1 MPVWMMYKVKYI
13 HEIYLEEIDCMAIN
27 QLKTGAILN
36 YVVLGL
42 NALVGL
48 AYTPLCFVCLVKVS
62 MVYSL

>member
-1 MPVWMMYKVKYI
+1 
-13 HEIYLEEIDCMAIN
+13 MAIN

-48 AYTPLCFVCLVKVS
+48 AYTPFMLRMLGKSEYGLFL
-62 MVYSL
+62 